1 MSCST
6 NHPNRSLR
14 EKVDSYSLWSL
25 VESLES
31 YAAIQWQAYQR
42 YKREAKRTTD
52 FNAAL
57 WSERQ
62 ATESRRVL
70 KLLLGIRREGLG
82 R

>member
-1 MSCST
+1 MSCT
-6 NHPNRSLR
+6 ATHRKRSLR
-14 EKVDSYSLWSL
+14 DKADSYNLWSL

-42 YKREAKRTTD
+42 YKREAKRTID